1 MKLNFKNSNATVIL
15 MTEQEK
21 QHGFA
26 FSGKKWDKYKKQPHH
41 KIIGTNKHGI
51 PIEAKI

>member
-15 MTEQEK
+15 ILTEQEK

-26 FSGKKWDKYKKQPHH
+26 FSGKKMGQVQK
-41 KIIGTNKHGI
+41 T
-51 PIEAKI
+51 ATS